1 MELANLRGRMG
12 GNGFTSIIF
21 LSLFGAVFILPRITD
36 ILRYDGS
43 PWLWLGA
50 SFAGIAAAYGIAFLA
65 LASFLQRAIAKR
77 PRPIL
82 NILVLTAMGATRG
95 TVYGS
100 TATYFGLM
108 PHPDLWWRI
117 PTSILVSLTIGLI
130 AFQIHGALGEHR
142 DLTRGLIEKRDELLA
157 GKALL
162 SKTLAGEQE
171 RLRAE
176 SLRVIEPRFQ
186 KITSLLD
193 APVGADAEIAAELK
207 GLVSTT
213 LRDHLASIWVDPM
226 PPRPLKKPRMTLA
239 DFAVARKFRLRR
251 QLEPV
256 PIFLLVGLIA
266 IPSFWRWSE
275 LFGLAVLALVLGVA
289 VFAIKLVMLA
299 IPKDF
304 EIRSW
309 VGIPIVAALPTVVL
323 ELTAAVLLP
332 FLGPNDTGER
342 GVANVVIVIPLL
354 ALSIASIRQ
363 LDYALNRYRTELKD
377 ENELLNEELAI
388 VRRRLWLVRRNWHL
402 KLHGEFQG
410 ALTAILARV
419 STRLLSEIDRDVVR
433 RELEL
438 ALASIEGE
446 RDAPMPLGA
455 TVEQLKETWHD
466 VVDINCTLSPQVA
479 EILNADDESRQ
490 CVSEMLRELVNNA
503 SKHGEATAVNIVLD
517 RPHDRAVR
525 IVARNNGLRVEAKHI
540 GLGTKMYDEICSNW
554 SLTNDDRTGE
564 VVLSA
569 DIPLLPLGARLS
581 R

>member
-12 GNGFTSIIF
+12 GNGFTSLVF
-21 LSLFGAVFILPRITD
+21 LSMFGAVFILPRITD

-43 PWLWLGA
+43 PWLWIAA
-50 SFAGIAAAYGIAFLA
+50 SLAGIAAAYGVAFLTLA
-65 LASFLQRAIAKR
+65 LFLKRAIDKR
-77 PRPIL
+77 PRPL
-82 NILVLTAMGATRG
+82 TNLVVLVMMGATRG
-95 TVYGS
+95 SVYGT

-117 PTSILVSLTIGLI
+117 PTSVLVTLMVGLL

-142 DLTRGLIEKRDELLA
+142 GLTRGLIGKRDELVES
-157 GKALL
+157 KALL
-162 SKTLAGEQE
+162 SETLAVEQK
-171 RLRAE
+171 RLREE
-176 SLRVIEPRFQ
+176 SLSVIEPRFQ
-186 KITSLLD
+186 RITALLD
-193 APVGADAEIAAELK
+193 DPKGADSELAAELK
-207 GLVSTT
+207 GLVGTT
-213 LRDHLASIWVDPM
+213 LREHLASIWVEPLVS
-226 PPRPLKKPRMTLA
+226 RKLKKPRMTLA
-239 DFAVARKFRLRR
+239 DFAVARTFRLRR

-275 LFGLAVLALVLGVA
+275 LLGLVMLGAVLGATVL
-289 VFAIKLVMLA
+289 AIKLVMLA

-304 EIRSW
+304 EILSW
-309 VGIPIVAALPTVVL
+309 LGIPVVAVLPTVVL
-323 ELTAAVLLP
+323 EVAAAFILP
-332 FLGPNDTGER
+332 VLGPNDTGER
-342 GVANVVIVIPLL
+342 GVANLVIVIPLL

-363 LDYALNRYRTELKD
+363 LDYALNRYRKELTA
-377 ENELLNEELAI
+377 ENELLNDELAI

-419 STRLLSEIDRDVVR
+419 STRSLAEIDRDVLR
-433 RELEL
+433 RELNL

-446 RDAPMPLGA
+446 RDAPLSLRA
-455 TVEQLKETWHD
+455 TVEQLRETWHD
-466 VVDINCTLSPQVA
+466 VVEINCTHSPQVA
-479 EILNADDESRQ
+479 ELLDSDDEARQ

-503 SKHGEATAVNIVLD
+503 SKHGEATKVNIVID

-525 IVARNNGLRVEAKHI
+525 IVASNNGLRVGPEHI
-540 GLGTKMYDEICSNW
+540 GLGTKMYSEVCSSW
-554 SLTNDDRTGE
+554 SLENDEQTGE
-564 VVLSA
+564 VVLTA